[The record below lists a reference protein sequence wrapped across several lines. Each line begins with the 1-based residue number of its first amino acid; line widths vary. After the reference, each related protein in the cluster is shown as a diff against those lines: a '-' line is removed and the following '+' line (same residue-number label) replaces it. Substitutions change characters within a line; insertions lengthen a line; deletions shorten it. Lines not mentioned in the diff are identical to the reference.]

1 MAALSPQPSLA
12 KHTAGIP
19 SVLLCDEAELG
30 AGALK
35 SQVQGADA
43 LILNV
48 LSLGQVAVASGLG
61 M

>member
-1 MAALSPQPSLA
+1 M
-12 KHTAGIP
+12 
-19 SVLLCDEAELG
+19 LLCDEAELG
-30 AGALK
+30 AGTSK

>member
-1 MAALSPQPSLA
+1 M
-12 KHTAGIP
+12 
-19 SVLLCDEAELG
+19 LLCDEAELG